1 MALPM
6 QSTPTFNLKIPS
18 SGKTVKFRPFVVREE
33 KALLIAQQSEDQKV
47 MVDTLKSVLSSCLL
61 DQVDV
66 NELAIF
72 DLEYMFLQIRG
83 KSVGETVDLFFACD
97 TDHGEQ
103 NEKAKQ
109 KITLKLSEIEVTRPE
124 GHTNKIPLFGEV
136 GVVMKYPTLSEA
148 EDISDFE
155 NVEDIFNLVAKSV
168 SMIYDGEK
176 VYHSEETPPEEML
189 QFLNNLTTDQFLKIQ
204 KFFETMPKM
213 KHTINYKCPLCGR
226 EHEKVLEGIA
236 NFF

>member
-18 SGKTVKFRPFVVREE
+18 SGKTVKFRPFVVKEE

-47 MVDTLKSVLSSCLL
+47 MVDTLKSVLASCLL

-155 NVEDIFNLVAKSV
+155 DWLNQNLTRDRAKYTTNGWWPRLYLSDDNDLV
-168 SMIYDGEK
+168 LLKLTWSEK
-176 VYHSEETPPEEML
+176 I
-189 QFLNNLTTDQFLKIQ
+189 NNLCIVYTFD
-204 KFFETMPKM
+204 E
-213 KHTINYKCPLCGR
+213 
-226 EHEKVLEGIA
+226 LESKP
-236 NFF
+236 